1 MYRGVRRRSLSI
13 VPPKLRFSFRTIR
26 SVVRYLYLL
35 LLFPQML
42 TPLPFAPLASGCFY
56 RVESRHGI
64 PRLRSCLASTRAIS
78 LRLIVR
84 ISLRHPSFRQK
95 FTAHTRLPAVAL
107 YCKDKSVEQ
116 PMMNSDHETG
126 TSRVRLILLA
136 LILLLGAY
144 WVGARYG
151 PHQSKEVEARR
162 LGASQP
168 GLALK
173 TASERSESLTEDES
187 INVRIYRQAS
197 PAVANVLTKATEYDF
212 FMDPVPVEGAGS
224 GFLIDPRGYI
234 LTNYHVVAGAQSIE
248 VILGD
253 KSRYP
258 AKFVGADQRNDVAL
272 VKIDPKGKH
281 LASLALGDSSA
292 LQVRQQVLA
301 IGNPFGFQSTLTT
314 GVVSALGRTVQTSQ
328 TTFIDEAIQTDA
340 AINRGN
346 SGGPL
351 INSHG
356 EVIGIN
362 SAIYTPSGTT
372 AGIGF
377 AIPINSAKRIARD
390 LMTDGRVHQAFL
402 GVQTISVA
410 GQLAEALDL
419 PAKEGLLVESATK
432 GGPAA
437 DAGIRGGDRVVRAG
451 MQRIAIGGDLI
462 VAVDGNKVAS
472 PFDLNIILNRKRP
485 GDTVSL
491 TIYRGGKKVDLP
503 VKLGERPNN

>member
-1 MYRGVRRRSLSI
+1 MPAI
-13 VPPKLRFSFRTIR
+13 V
-26 SVVRYLYLL
+26 LYW
-35 LLFPQML
+35 Q
-42 TPLPFAPLASGCFY
+42 
-56 RVESRHGI
+56 
-64 PRLRSCLASTRAIS
+64 
-78 LRLIVR
+78 
-84 ISLRHPSFRQK
+84 RQ
-95 FTAHTRLPAVAL
+95 P
-107 YCKDKSVEQ
+107 VEQ
-116 PMMNSDHETG
+116 PMMKTKHETG
-126 TSRVRLILLA
+126 TSRVRLILIA

-151 PHQSKEVEARR
+151 PRQSKEVEARR
-162 LGASQP
+162 IGAGQP
-168 GLALK
+168 ALNLK
-173 TASERSESLTEDES
+173 NASERSESLTEEES

-234 LTNYHVVAGAQSIE
+234 LTNFHVVAGAQTIE

-272 VKIDPKGKH
+272 VKIEPKGKH
-281 LASLALGDSSA
+281 LASLTLGDSSA
-292 LQVRQQVLA
+292 LQVGQKVLA

-377 AIPINSAKRIARD
+377 AIPINTAKRIATD
-390 LMTDGRVHQAFL
+390 LINEGRVHLAYI
-402 GVQTISVA
+402 GVQTIPVGGS
-410 GQLAEALDL
+410 LAQALEL
-419 PAKEGLLVESATK
+419 PVEDGLLVENAAK

-437 DAGIRGGDRVVRAG
+437 TAGVRGGDRVVQAG
-451 MQRIAIGGDLI
+451 MQRIAIGGDVI
-462 VAVDGNKVAS
+462 VAIDGSKVANTV
-472 PFDLNIILNRKRP
+472 DLSVILNHKRP
-485 GDTVSL
+485 GDNVTVTL
-491 TIYRGGKKVDLP
+491 YRGGKKMDIP
-503 VKLGERPNN
+503 VKLGERTGN